1 MPPTLR
7 IGRTATAITM
17 IPIPPSHCRIAR
29 QSNMPRGALSR
40 SDMTVEPVVVKPD
53 IASKKASV
61 MLSCG
66 DENQS
71 GKLAN
76 RVMVSQLTVVKM
88 KVSLRLS

>member
-7 IGRTATAITM
+7 IGRTATAITIM
-17 IPIPPSHCRIAR
+17 PIPPSHCRIAR
-29 QSNMPRGALSR
+29 QSNMPRGAWSK
-40 SDMTVEPVVVKPD
+40 SDITVEPVVVKPD

-61 MLSCG
+61 MLDCG

-71 GKLAN
+71 GKLAKN
-76 RVMVSQLTVVKM
+76 VTASQLAVVRM